1 MTIEIRQMVIKS
13 SIEDGDAAPASDDHR
28 QDPGDGAEQGGHPER
43 LRLRALLSA
52 ELERM
57 WER

>member
-13 SIEDGDAAPASDDHR
+13 SIEDGDAAPASDEHKH
-28 QDPGDGAEQGGHPER
+28 DPGDGAEQGHPER
-43 LRLRALLSA
+43 LRLRALLSV